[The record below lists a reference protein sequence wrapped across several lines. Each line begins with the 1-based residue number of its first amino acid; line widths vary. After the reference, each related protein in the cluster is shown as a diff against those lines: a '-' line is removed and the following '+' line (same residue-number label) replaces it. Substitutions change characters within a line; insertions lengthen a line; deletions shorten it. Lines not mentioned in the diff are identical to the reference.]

1 MSAIVKLDW
10 DRAAPRGTM
19 LTTTTPAASTR
30 DQAKGAKA
38 VEAVGPSRACD
49 ARAKGIKAAMATDS
63 F

>member
-10 DRAAPRGTM
+10 ERAAPRGTM
-19 LTTTTPAASTR
+19 LATRTPAASTR

-38 VEAVGPSRACD
+38 EGTGTAVA
-49 ARAKGIKAAMATDS
+49 AKAKGDNSKWRLAH